1 MVRTENNHSHLSE
14 QLIGSHQHVHGGEIV
29 RRFLSSTAKAGL
41 TKLKVESLKVSTLV
55 AIVRPFFLSST
66 ATAGLTIDLGGVTS
80 LHTFYNLV
88 WFGWLVGCFPLVVN
102 TSLSRSGS
110 Q

>member
-1 MVRTENNHSHLSE
+1 MEAISMYMGAKEPGLYSAA
-14 QLIGSHQHVHGGEIV
+14 L
-29 RRFLSSTAKAGL
+29 LSSSATAGL

-55 AIVRPFFLSST
+55 SIVRPFFLSST

-88 WFGWLVGCFPLVVN
+88 WFGWLVVFPL
-102 TSLSRSGS
+102 L
-110 Q
+110 

>member
-1 MVRTENNHSHLSE
+1 MEAISIYMGAKEPGLYRKP
-14 QLIGSHQHVHGGEIV
+14 
-29 RRFLSSTAKAGL
+29 FLSSSATAGL

-80 LHTFYNLV
+80 LHTSYILV
-88 WFGWLVGCFPLVVN
+88 WFGWLVVFPL
-102 TSLSRSGS
+102 L
-110 Q
+110 